1 MFDLSAECTQL
12 ELLRKDHL
20 PDLLRES
27 LPPNWING
35 DKVQWHPDDETRN
48 QPPQKWLL
56 FLWNYLREHFTTE
69 EELCQLQNLPLIP
82 LDFKKLPV
90 TLTKLKKPSKVVVR
104 RLGSAVLDQT
114 LCKVL
119 TRLGVLV
126 MEDFPD
132 FLKNHPAILG
142 TFVQPPYVS
151 GILQAMK
158 VSSFEMGEG
167 MHSAILLEKVTD
179 NEKRSLR
186 KFIAKTPSLSS
197 EEKNTLL
204 CLPIFETFGNS
215 REFVSKGQ
223 GLQAAPADAGE
234 FPVSPKMPFIDIKDE
249 DSSRM
254 ARLLDI
260 TILNTTDFLLEGIF
274 PHVQNQAYLDEE
286 IDRLMAFVIKRY
298 DVYVGDRTRF
308 EAEMKALRFVP
319 TGGGRVTALDLF
331 DPRNELLRDILA
343 EEDVFPFGEQYNKS
357 SVLAVLEKLGMKS
370 EEKITA
376 QELYQS
382 ATRIPEVSSM
392 HAERKSQA
400 VMAYLERQ
408 PRRLR
413 ETVNGTALGDLLRE
427 IPWVCIMRQK
437 PDHFPSSLP
446 FWGEVNSK
454 NKFFRPTD
462 VKSAQKVNLIGTV
475 KPIAETE
482 SSSPLAS
489 YFGWNENPHA
499 FDVVKH
505 LSVVVNCYKQDEKSL
520 YMEIVQDTYSFLT
533 DADHADVSKAFQGME
548 NSSWI
553 WNGDG
558 FSAPSVM
565 LAEKPSPDLSPYISF
580 LPTETRKY
588 RDLFLKFG
596 MEAKCEASV
605 LRRVLWLIKE
615 KYDRPDHR
623 AEASDVESDLQLS
636 VSILNKLQSNGDELS
651 LQFKEEVLIPT
662 YVKEDAF
669 VRLAQPEECM
679 YCEREWL
686 QSESDNE
693 DTAHF
698 LVHPYVYNSTAEFF
712 GVRTLSNSMLD
723 PDELEVGEQFGQEE
737 KLTCRL
743 NKLLLEDYTDGFAV
757 PKELIQNADDAGATE
772 VSFLYDERTNEDAM
786 TCLIDE
792 GMRECQGAALWVY
805 NDAEFRNE
813 DFENLTKLNGA
824 TKEQDTDKIGRFGL
838 GFNAVYNLT
847 DVPMLVS
854 RNYFVVFDPNTFYL
868 GKQIRNVS
876 KPGIKIDTNKNVKD
890 LRKFRNQFKP
900 FNGIFGCDLRLDKD
914 DNSFQGT
921 LFRFPLRTKGQ
932 AIRSEIKQLPYDFKQ
947 MKELLRLFIRG
958 ARSLLLFTQNVRSVS
973 IFHLPKDS
981 SEQPQ
986 PKLIFEVTKELSKNG
1001 ILRELSVPF
1010 TLSTAA
1016 QNLGIEEQFFL
1027 KQCNFL
1033 KASSEVATCASDSNT
1048 SSTAFLRSALQLN
1061 VKSTVTEAGNRFFE
1075 DEIHSQSVVETWLV
1089 ASSMGTGEAM
1099 KFSIQNKAKSLVPSA
1114 GVAVQLTNHNAPI
1127 SIPVCQST
1135 DTGTLFCY
1143 LPLPIHS
1150 GLPVHVNGAFAVT
1163 SNRRNLKEK
1172 SEDDKPSFDSGW
1184 NDVLLRDCVCSAYLD
1199 LVEDVKPA
1207 TEAPGNTYQFHS
1219 LWPKYCEVQ
1228 KACEPLVR
1236 SFYGRLVTRS
1246 LPLFASGCRWVGI
1259 HDVCFLH
1266 PKFRLD
1272 DLIGD
1277 IAFEV
1282 FQALASGSKAVVDL
1296 PADVCE
1302 SFEKC
1307 GLAAKI
1313 QPGCYD
1319 EVRFYRE
1326 LFFPKIASVP
1336 PQLRNNLVLYAL
1348 DDKSEKF
1355 DGFLAAYACIPV
1367 SPFGKTLKLP
1377 RELVS
1382 PKREA
1387 RLLFCPEDERF
1398 PHGSQETFLNRTR
1411 LFKLE
1416 RLGMLT
1422 DDICWPDVAE
1432 RAESICILNK
1442 NDSDAAVERSENLI
1456 GYLEKKLK
1464 RSGQYIESQVQTRI
1478 LRAKFIPVQKKPQSF
1493 PLTWMGDQLQ
1503 DGSNQVLVSPADV
1516 YLREHLYLVCCS
1528 EAIVNV
1534 SMPPKVKDFLKLNR
1548 NQPTV
1553 KHAINQLN
1561 EAVSTSLGI
1570 AGSDEIRKVC
1580 IESYKFLE
1588 GALKKNETKIVD
1600 CLKGKRFILVGDEFL
1615 CPRQIAF
1622 KLNADCPPFLYKV
1635 PEELARLC
1643 STLLK
1648 ATGVRDVF
1656 EAEDF
1661 INALERIKERFE
1673 GRKLDKRTL
1682 AVAVT
1687 LSTQLEDSLVESKSC
1702 ITTDKKRESIYLPN
1716 SNGVMK
1722 LVKELCFQD
1731 CSWISGETGIQFV
1744 YSKIPQSTG
1753 VALGVKT
1760 RREEA
1765 LRRHALGISFGQ
1777 REKLTNRLKRILKA
1791 YPCGNELLKELLQNA
1806 DDAQATEI
1814 CFILD
1819 PRSHP
1824 KERIFETCWEPL
1836 QGPALCVYNNK
1847 PFTKSDLEGIQ
1858 NLGEGSKGDDPSKTG
1873 QYGVGFNAVYHL
1885 TDVPSFMS
1893 KGDEIGDVL
1902 CVFDPHC
1909 RYVPDA
1915 NPQEP
1920 GRMYADTAKLKETF
1934 PDVFSCYLGEHFTL
1948 EDSTMFRF
1956 PLRTQ
1961 EMAETSK
1968 LSKVPVK
1975 LKDVRGMMEALKSE
1989 LFEVLLFVNNVKKIT
2004 LCDIDD
2010 NGQVA
2015 NSYCVEALISEQDAR
2030 KRLQF
2035 ASYIKKIG
2043 KLVREGESLP
2053 FNDGSKQC
2061 SYFMTLCDN
2070 VGNEENWFIVQK
2082 FGFENSVAKSIP
2094 EAVRRQDLALLPLGG
2109 VACLLKKEPKRRAA
2123 VERKKKAYCFLPLPV
2138 KTDLPVHINGHFAL
2152 GHEAR
2157 RDLWRDETGGYRS
2170 DWNNSLLADVI
2181 ASCYLTLLD
2190 EVRSCYQPPVLQ
2202 SPDPG
2207 RSSCNEN
2214 DLIRRLQDY
2223 EKLFPTFSSKDSPWN
2238 PLVKSVYLGMNNKQ
2252 LPLLPVVRSSTRRHE
2267 AELKWFPPTGTGN
2280 DQAFFNNLEA
2290 EETRERRRTKRKISS
2305 VAEILVQ
2312 AGFNLVNFSLSVFHN
2327 LVQSGVNARCVS
2339 PASVVDFLKTFSSQ
2353 DSFCRIGP
2361 LPVVVSETP
2370 FRNEIGVSLLLAYCK
2385 DQEQFCTHLSGLPL
2399 LLTQD
2404 NILRVFDLEDPKF
2417 LSDYYDILPHCQE
2430 MFVHERLK
2438 RDIFQGGASDDAPV
2452 FQPFDVKAF
2461 SRNLPKALPPLYHG
2475 EDYVSWSPDKKTE
2488 PSRHWISRVWSFLQ
2502 EVVDT
2507 SQSYSEPSCTLE
2519 VLAPLSSWSILP
2531 ATEPLDNFLNVSS
2544 PVADDFLVPLKLAES
2559 VLDFTNI
2566 EATLACSRPLGRA
2579 LRSLGLPELNCTTL
2593 PSSPQYMNLP
2603 RCIVASPLKPVS
2615 LLTALHS
2622 RMMRKPRSLQ
2632 GKLDRSGCKTILKY
2646 FCDNLNSLESMP
2658 SSKDILRKLPFYL
2671 TTHGGLVAIDD
2682 QRSVCLLPSGIPR
2695 IEMNQLESEVK
2706 VLFLECMQ
2714 DLSNLYKYLS
2724 FDSISSVN
2732 VYCEFILP
2740 NFNVFSR
2747 EARETH
2753 LKYIRDSVFTSTLLN
2768 DHDEQ
2773 RLTDCLK
2780 NKEVITTKNGT
2791 LRKANSFHD
2800 PRNDVFKAML
2810 SGDKFPSEPFNS
2822 DWWLLFMKKIGM
2834 VCEVSCDHFKRFT
2847 AEVAHEAVTQRTDT
2861 TDKKSKVL
2869 VSHLFSRS
2877 QVLSEGL
2884 LQAVCGVRFVVSDPV
2899 REDLLNL
2906 HAQFGEREDGKT
2918 PYISF
2923 KGSVVSDH
2931 AEAVW
2936 TTAYLLPKW
2945 ADPSFHFGRAFYLPQ
2960 LYVLS
2965 NPTLE
2970 LVTAHCIRISH
2981 HLAKQ
2986 NDTKV
2991 PEEQIATR
2999 RSVMRKIYT
3008 LLQDKVITESN
3019 VKGGLESAPCVLVEK
3034 GTRLV
3039 QAKQVVLEL
3048 LERDEI
3054 SPFLFRVPP
3063 EFGEFH
3069 QLFHHLGCSKSVQ
3082 SSHYAM
3088 VLEMLHDQCQENKL
3102 HPNEIQ
3108 SSMRAVRGLF
3118 ESLLKDSE
3126 KNVELLKLYL
3136 PALCP
3141 HSRSPSGTSEV
3152 TLHKSTDLIFD
3163 DAPQY
3168 QSRLQHFKQLFLVDL
3183 KRAELQ
3189 FTSSMNYKD
3198 YIMRLPTDCRP
3209 KVLSDVVEEKFV
3221 DNQDSIGRGSSPV
3234 QLSVADSLTKQ
3245 LGSQQFCHAILRLIR
3260 HANHES
3266 GNLDDTV
3273 IASVKERLKNIE
3285 FLGMNRIETKLMYEG
3300 IPIPGSE
3307 TEVPLFVDKVSKA
3320 GKVLWKVY
3328 IVAEE
3333 DATLGNISLALT
3345 EVISEACEGLL
3356 RHTVMFIPE
3365 MLRADPTEIWSI
3377 LDTMKIRQDDSY
3389 DASQSNVLPQP
3400 GNFIPIEDHHLLNEA
3415 FEEFT
3420 PGEYVALELDDPS
3433 LSEENGDATFIYAI
3447 IIEETNCEGATVYT
3461 KLYTVNIGH
3470 DKRVA
3475 ESADLYKFH
3484 RFQFCEEAG
3493 SSSQTKDKTK
3503 ILAQITEVLEMA
3515 WQLPEERRR
3524 KIVKRLFLQ
3533 WHPDKTLEDQAF
3545 CQDVFQHLQDELA
3558 RLESNKARRTRRKGS
3573 GSTKPNHYEAFFHF
3587 WGTRARRHQAQRQEY
3602 KAIYLE
3608 RFGSREVTSALHG
3621 STTVIP
3627 PSFCKKNPQPGEA
3640 RRWFRQA
3647 RADLKAADK
3656 DLAAD
3661 NPSYE
3666 WACFKCHQVSK
3677 LPLNLHLPKLV
3688 TGPLPRVRID
3698 DWKENGL
3705 NVIECLRDR
3714 IPFEYQ
3720 ESWLDGLLELSL
3732 RECLLKNIFA
3742 LSKIV

>member
-1 MFDLSAECTQL
+1 M
-12 ELLRKDHL
+12 K
-20 PDLLRES
+20 
-27 LPPNWING
+27 G
-35 DKVQWHPDDETRN
+35 DKVEWYPDDETRN
-48 QPPQKWLL
+48 QPPKKWLPI
-56 FLWNYLREHFTTE
+56 LWNYLREHFTTG
-69 EELCQLQNLPLIP
+69 EELCQLKNLPLIP

-104 RLGSAVLDQT
+104 RLNNVVLDQT
-114 LCKVL
+114 VCKVL
-119 TRLGVLV
+119 TLLGVLV
-126 MEDFPD
+126 VEYFPD
-132 FLKNHPAILG
+132 FLRSHPAILE
-142 TFVQPPYVS
+142 TFVQPPCVS
-151 GILQAMK
+151 GILQAME
-158 VSSFEMGEG
+158 VSSSEMGDG

-179 NEKRSLR
+179 DEKRALR
-186 KFIAKTPSLSS
+186 KFIAKTPRSLSS
-197 EEKNTLL
+197 QEKNILL

-215 REFVSKGQ
+215 REFVSKKR

-234 FPVSPKMPFIDIKDE
+234 FPVSPQKQFIDTKDE
-249 DSSRM
+249 DSSKV
-254 ARLLDI
+254 ACLLNI
-260 TILNTTDFLLEGIF
+260 KILNSTDFLLEGIF
-274 PHVQNQAYLDEE
+274 PHVQSQAYLDEE
-286 IDRLMAFVIKRY
+286 IDRLMDFVMKRY
-298 DVYVGDRTRF
+298 DVHVGDCTRF

-319 TGGGRVTALDLF
+319 TGGGRVRALDLF
-331 DPRNELLRDILA
+331 DPRNELLRDIFA
-343 EEDVFPFGEQYNKS
+343 EEDVFPFGEQYNAS

-370 EEKITA
+370 GDKITA

-382 ATRIPEVSSM
+382 AKKIPEVSSM
-392 HAERKSQA
+392 HAERKSKA
-400 VMAYLERQ
+400 LMTYLERQ
-408 PRRLR
+408 PKKLR
-413 ETVNGTALGDLLRE
+413 ETINGTALGDLLRE

-437 PDHFPSSLP
+437 PDHFPGSLP
-446 FWGEVNSK
+446 FWGQVNSK
-454 NKFFRPTD
+454 DKFFRPSD
-462 VKSAQKVNLIGTV
+462 VKNVQKVNLIGTV
-475 KPIAETE
+475 KPIAERE
-482 SSSPLAS
+482 SWSPLAS
-489 YFGWNENPHA
+489 YFGWNKDPHA
-499 FDVVKH
+499 FDVAKH
-505 LSVVVNCYKQDEKSL
+505 LSVVINCYKQDEKSL
-520 YMEIVQDTYSFLT
+520 YMEIVQDTYSFLS
-533 DADHADVSKAFQGME
+533 DADHADVTKALQGME
-548 NSSWI
+548 TSSWI

-565 LAEKPSPDLSPYISF
+565 LVEKPSPDLSPYISF
-580 LPTETRKY
+580 LPTEALKY

-596 MEAKCEASV
+596 VEAKCEAFT

-615 KYDRPDHR
+615 KYDGSKHR
-623 AEASDVESDLQLS
+623 AEACDVESDLQLS
-636 VSILNKLQSNGDELS
+636 VTILNKLQSNGDELS
-651 LQFKEEVLIPT
+651 QQFRAEVPIPT
-662 YVKEDAF
+662 YVEEDAF
-669 VRLAQPEECM
+669 VRLARPEECM

-686 QSESDNE
+686 RSESDDE

-698 LVHPYVYNSTAEFF
+698 LVHPCVYNSTAEFF

-737 KLTCRL
+737 KLTRRL
-743 NKLLLEDYTDGFAV
+743 NKLLSEDYTDGFAV

-792 GMRECQGAALWVY
+792 GMKECQGPALWVY

-824 TKEQDTDKIGRFGL
+824 TKEQETDKIGRFGL

-868 GKQIRNVS
+868 GKQIRNVN
-876 KPGIKIDTNKNVKD
+876 KPGIKINTNKKVKD

-900 FNGIFGCDLRLDKD
+900 FSGIFGCDLRLDKD

-921 LFRFPLRTKGQ
+921 LFRFPLRTKEQ

-958 ARSLLLFTQNVRSVS
+958 ARSLLLFTQNVRRVS

-1001 ILRELSVPF
+1001 IFRELSVPF
-1010 TLSTAA
+1010 TISTAA
-1016 QNLGIEEQFFL
+1016 KNLGIEEQFFL

-1033 KASSEVATCASDSNT
+1033 RASAQVATCASGAN
-1048 SSTAFLRSALQLN
+1048 SSSSDFLRSALQLN
-1061 VKSTVTEAGNRFFE
+1061 VKSTVTEAGNRFFG
-1075 DEIHSQSVVETWLV
+1075 DEIHPQTAVETWLV

-1099 KFSIQNKAKSLVPSA
+1099 QFSIQNNARNLIPSA
-1114 GVAVQLTNHNAPI
+1114 GVAVKLMNHNAPV
-1127 SIPVCQST
+1127 SIPVCQSV

-1150 GLPVHVNGAFAVT
+1150 GLPVHVNGTFAVT

-1172 SEDDKPSFDSGW
+1172 SEDDKPSFDVAW
-1184 NDVLLRDCVCSAYLD
+1184 NDVLLRDCACSAYLD

-1207 TEAPGNTYQFHS
+1207 IEAPGNTYQFHS

-1246 LPLFASGCRWVGI
+1246 LHLFASGCKWVGF
-1259 HDVCFLH
+1259 HDICFLD
-1266 PKFRLD
+1266 PKFRND
-1272 DLIGD
+1272 DQIGD
-1277 IAFEV
+1277 TAFEV
-1282 FQALASGSKAVVDL
+1282 FQALASDRKAVVDL
-1296 PADVCE
+1296 PRDVYE

-1307 GLAAKI
+1307 DLAAEI
-1313 QPGCYD
+1313 RPGCYD
-1319 EVRFYRE
+1319 EVRFFHE
-1326 LFFPKIASVP
+1326 LFFPKIASVS
-1336 PQLRNNLVLYAL
+1336 PQLRNNLVLYAV
-1348 DDKSEKF
+1348 DDKSGKF
-1355 DGFLAAYACIPV
+1355 DDLLTDCACIPV
-1367 SPFGKTLKLP
+1367 SPFGKTLKRP
-1377 RELVS
+1377 RDLVS
-1382 PKREA
+1382 PKRGA
-1387 RLLFCPEDERF
+1387 RVLFCLKDERF
-1398 PHGSQETFLNRTR
+1398 PHGSQKTFLDSSR

-1416 RLGMLT
+1416 ELGMLT
-1422 DDICWPDVAE
+1422 DDISWLDVAE
-1432 RAESICILNK
+1432 RAESIGILNR
-1442 NDSDAAVERSENLI
+1442 NDSDAAVERSKNLI
-1456 GYLEKKLK
+1456 DYLEKKLK
-1464 RSGQYIESQVQTRI
+1464 PNRQYDESQVQTRI
-1478 LRAKFIPVQKKPQSF
+1478 LRAKFLPVQKKPQSF

-1503 DGSNQVLVSPADV
+1503 DGNNQVLVSPAEV

-1528 EAIVNV
+1528 EAIVDV
-1534 SMPPKVKDFLKLNR
+1534 SVPPKVKDFLKLNR
-1548 NQPTV
+1548 NQPTF
-1553 KHAINQLN
+1553 KHAIHQLN

-1580 IESYKFLE
+1580 NKSYKFLE
-1588 GALKKNETKIVD
+1588 GALKKNGTKIVD
-1600 CLKGKRFILVGDEFL
+1600 CLKEKRFILAGDEFL
-1615 CPRQIAF
+1615 CPKQMAF
-1622 KLNADCPPFLYKV
+1622 KLNANCPPFLYKV
-1635 PEELARLC
+1635 PEELARSC

-1661 INALERIKERFE
+1661 INALERIKESFE

-1687 LSTQLEDSLVESKSC
+1687 LSTQLEDSLVESKLC

-1722 LVKELCFQD
+1722 PVKELCFQD
-1731 CSWISGETGIQFV
+1731 CSWISGGTGTQFV
-1744 YSKIPQSTG
+1744 HTKIPQSTG
-1753 VALGVKT
+1753 GALGVKT
-1760 RREEA
+1760 RRAEA
-1765 LRRHALGISFGQ
+1765 LRCHHALGISFGQ
-1777 REKLTNRLKRILKA
+1777 KEKLTNRLKRILKA
-1791 YPCGNELLKELLQNA
+1791 YPCGKELLKELLQNA

-1819 PRSHP
+1819 PRRHP

-1847 PFTKSDLEGIQ
+1847 PFTKSDIEGIQ

-1893 KGDEIGDVL
+1893 KVDEFGDVL

-1909 RYVPDA
+1909 QYVPDA

-1920 GRMYADTAKLKETF
+1920 GRMYTDTAKLKETF

-1956 PLRTQ
+1956 PLRTP

-1975 LKDVRGMMEALKSE
+1975 LEEVRRMMESLRGE
-1989 LFEVLLFVNNVKKIT
+1989 LFEVLLFVNNVKKIR
-2004 LCDIDD
+2004 LCDIDE
-2010 NGQVA
+2010 NGQVV
-2015 NSYCVEALISEQDAR
+2015 NSYFVEASICGQDT
-2030 KRLQF
+2030 RLQF

-2043 KLVREGESLP
+2043 KLAREGEWLP
-2053 FNDGSKQC
+2053 FNDRSNQC
-2061 SYFMTLCDN
+2061 SYFMTLRDN
-2070 VGNEENWFIVQK
+2070 VGNEENWYIVQK
-2082 FGFENSVAKSIP
+2082 FGFENNIPKSII
-2094 EAVRRQDLALLPLGG
+2094 EAYRRQDLVLLPLGG
-2109 VACLLKKEPKRRAA
+2109 VACLLKKELKRRVT

-2152 GHEAR
+2152 DHEAR
-2157 RDLWRDETGGYRS
+2157 RHLWRDETGGYRS
-2170 DWNNSLLADVI
+2170 DWNNTLLADVI

-2190 EVRSCYQPPVLQ
+2190 EVRGCYQLPVTQ
-2202 SPDPG
+2202 SPEPG
-2207 RSSCNEN
+2207 RSSCNKN

-2223 EKLFPTFSSKDSPWN
+2223 EKLFPAFSSEDSPWN
-2238 PLVKSVYLGMNNKQ
+2238 ALVQSVYQGMNNRQ
-2252 LPLLPVVRSSTRRHE
+2252 IPLLPVVRSSTRKHE
-2267 AELKWFPPTGTGN
+2267 TELKWLPPTGTGN
-2280 DQAFFNNLEA
+2280 NQAFFNNLDA
-2290 EETRERRRTKRKISS
+2290 STSEERRTREKTSS

-2312 AGFNLVNFSLSVFHN
+2312 AGFNLVNFSLSVFYAFE
-2327 LVQSGVNARCVS
+2327 QSGVNARFVS
-2339 PASVVDFLKTFSSQ
+2339 PSSVVDFLKTFSNQ

-2361 LPVVVSETP
+2361 IPVAVSETP
-2370 FRNEIGVSLLLAYCK
+2370 FRDDIGVSSVLGYCK
-2385 DQEQFCTHLSGLPL
+2385 DQEQFCMHLSGLPL

-2430 MFVHERLK
+2430 MFVHRRLK
-2438 RDIFQGGASDDAPV
+2438 RDIFQGGASRDAPV
-2452 FQPFDVKAF
+2452 FQPFDVNAF
-2461 SRNLPKALPPLYHG
+2461 SRNLPKTLPSSYHG
-2475 EDYVSWSPDKKTE
+2475 EEEYISWCPDKETE
-2488 PSRHWISRVWSFLQ
+2488 PSRKWIFRVWSFLQ
-2502 EVVDT
+2502 DVVDT
-2507 SQSYSEPSCTLE
+2507 SQNYSGPSCILK
-2519 VLAPLSSWSILP
+2519 VLAPLSSWCILP
-2531 ATEPLDNFLNVSS
+2531 ATEPSDGFLNSSS
-2544 PVADDFLVPLKLAES
+2544 PVTDDFLVPLKLAES

-2566 EATLACSRPLGRA
+2566 EATLACSRPLGNA
-2579 LRSLGLPELNCTTL
+2579 LKSLGLPELNCTAL
-2593 PSSPQYMNLP
+2593 PSSSPYMNLP
-2603 RCIVASPLKPVS
+2603 VRIVASPSKPVS

-2622 RMMRKPRSLQ
+2622 RMLRKPRSLQ
-2632 GKLDRSGCKTILKY
+2632 GRLDRSGCKTILKY
-2646 FCDNLNSLESMP
+2646 FSDNLNSLESM
-2658 SSKDILRKLPFYL
+2658 STSKDSLRKLPFYL
-2671 TTHGGLVAIDD
+2671 TTHGSLVAIDD

-2695 IEMNQLESEVK
+2695 VEMNQLESKVN
-2706 VLFLECMQ
+2706 VLFLEFMQ
-2714 DLSNLYKYLS
+2714 DLSDLYKYLS
-2724 FDSISSVN
+2724 FGCISSVG
-2732 VYCEFILP
+2732 VYCNFILP

-2753 LKYIRDSVFTSTLLN
+2753 LKHIRDSVFTSSSLN
-2768 DHDEQ
+2768 DYDEQ
-2773 RLTDCLK
+2773 TLTNCLK
-2780 NKEVITTKNGT
+2780 NREVITTKNGT
-2791 LRKANSFHD
+2791 LRKANYFYD
-2800 PRNDVFKAML
+2800 PRNEVFKAML
-2810 SGDKFPSEPFNS
+2810 SEDKFPSEPFNS
-2822 DWWLLFMKKIGM
+2822 DRWLPFMKKIGM
-2834 VCEVSCDHFKRFT
+2834 ECEVSYDHFKRFT

-2869 VSHLFSRS
+2869 VAHLFSRS

-2884 LQAVCGVRFVVSDPV
+2884 LQAVRGVRFVVSDPV

-2906 HAQFGEREDGKT
+2906 HAQFGERGDGKT

-2923 KGSVVSDH
+2923 EDSVVSDH

-2936 TTAYLLPKW
+2936 TTTYLLPKW
-2945 ADPSFHFGRAFYLPQ
+2945 ADPSFRLESALYLSK
-2960 LYVLS
+2960 LNVLS
-2965 NPTLE
+2965 NPTPE
-2970 LVTAHCIRISH
+2970 LVTAHCVRISH

-2991 PEEQIATR
+2991 PEEHIATR

-3008 LLQDKVITESN
+3008 LLQHNVITGSN
-3019 VKGGLESAPCVLVEK
+3019 VKGSLQTAPCILVEK

-3048 LERDEI
+3048 LEKDEI
-3054 SPFLFRVPP
+3054 SPFLYRVPP

-3069 QLFHHLGCSKSVQ
+3069 QLFYHLGCSKSVT

-3088 VLEMLHDQCQENKL
+3088 VLEMLHDQCQEIKL

-3126 KNVELLKLYL
+3126 KNVDLRNLYL
-3136 PALCP
+3136 PALYP
-3141 HSRSPSGTSEV
+3141 HSRNPSGTSEV

-3168 QSRLQHFKQLFLVDL
+3168 QSRLQHFKQLFVVDL

-3189 FTSSMNYKD
+3189 CTSSMNYKD
-3198 YIMRLPTDCRP
+3198 YIMRLPTECRP
-3209 KVLSDVVEEKFV
+3209 KVLSDVVEEKLV
-3221 DNQDSIGRGSSPV
+3221 DNQDSINRGSSPV

-3260 HANHES
+3260 HVNHES
-3266 GNLDDTV
+3266 GNLDETV
-3273 IASVKERLKNIE
+3273 VACVKERLNNIE

-3307 TEVPLFVDKVSKA
+3307 AEVPLFVDKVSQA
-3320 GKVLWKVY
+3320 CKVLWKVY
-3328 IVAEE
+3328 IIAEE
-3333 DATLGNISLALT
+3333 DATLGKISLVLT

-3377 LDTMKIRQDDSY
+3377 LDNMKIRQDDSY
-3389 DASQSNVLPQP
+3389 DASESNVLPQP

-3420 PGEYVALELDDPS
+3420 PGEYVAFELDDPS
-3433 LSEENGDATFIYAI
+3433 LNKENGDATFIYAI
-3447 IIEETNCEGATVYT
+3447 IIEETTCEGATVYT

-3503 ILAQITEVLEMA
+3503 ILAHVTEVLEMA

-3533 WHPDKTLEDQAF
+3533 WHPDKAPEDQAF
-3545 CQDVFQHLQDELA
+3545 FRDVFQHLRDELA
-3558 RLESNKARRTRRKGS
+3558 RLESNGARRTRRKGS
-3573 GSTKPNHYEAFFHF
+3573 ESTKTNHYEAFFDF

-3602 KAIYLE
+3602 EAIYLQK
-3608 RFGSREVTSALHG
+3608 FGSREVASTSHG
-3621 STTVIP
+3621 SNTVIP
-3627 PSFCKKNPQPGEA
+3627 PSFCEKNPQPGEA

-3677 LPLNLHLPKLV
+3677 LQINLNLSKLV
-3688 TGPLPRVRID
+3688 TVDVTGSLPRVRTD
-3698 DWKENGL
+3698 DL
-3705 NVIECLRDR
+3705 
-3714 IPFEYQ
+3714 
-3720 ESWLDGLLELSL
+3720 LDGLLELCFLKIFSL
-3732 RECLLKNIFA
+3732 SVK
-3742 LSKIV
+3742 LSEVRDRNQQQNNRP